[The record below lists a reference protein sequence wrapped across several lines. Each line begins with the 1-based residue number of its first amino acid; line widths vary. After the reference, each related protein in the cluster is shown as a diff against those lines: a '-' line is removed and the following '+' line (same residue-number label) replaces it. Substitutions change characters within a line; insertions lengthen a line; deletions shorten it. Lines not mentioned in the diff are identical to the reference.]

1 MIFGHALQMRVV
13 LRRTSLFL
21 AASILFFSGLARA
34 ASPSSGTLS
43 PTSGPLTWKGTATG
57 TGSASEAT
65 CQEGINCDTFQLT
78 LSGVT
83 ADYAGYLVPVRLDW
97 TVSASDYDLYIHK
110 DSLSGPV
117 VAQSTNGA
125 PETSQSTAI
134 DPAATGT
141 GVYAVHVVYFATSL
155 TEQYTGTA
163 SVQAKPVQRAAT
175 YLTGGGISF
184 SPTVRLEAPV
194 AARDGEPSNRT
205 DSVGNAY
212 VGAIRGVPAG
222 VDLWYFELNPSSPTY
237 DPFMRNPIYRG
248 QPDSFTSSTAT
259 AVGGDGGGDI
269 DLAVGLPDP
278 GTRAVND
285 PPTLA
290 GSSLVLANI
299 SVQRS
304 TDRGLSF
311 LNNPLG
317 NVTGGAPVD
326 DREWQAFY
334 GKDKVYMLYRT
345 VFPAVTQIQLS
356 SDGGLTYG
364 PATTAG
370 LIGQVGAIDVDQN
383 DGTVYISGST
393 GQVCVGVPILGPVFA
408 PPSTYTCNTAATD
421 PNGVAHIFFVVKV
434 APDGTAYVAFS
445 NDHDV
450 FIAHSMDK
458 GAHWS
463 APVRVS
469 NGAGT
474 VTAVLPHLG
483 PGKAPDTLGIT
494 WYGTSSP
501 INSDAADWRVFYAF
515 TSNATADSPTF
526 TQVEAGD
533 HVIHASN
540 ISEGGFTGS
549 ANRNLLDYFQVS
561 FDPAGAAVIAF
572 TDDHNDFDGHT
583 YVTRQ
588 ISGPGV
594 NGTAV
599 PAPQEGASLPAAQ
612 RPPAVPQVVDF
623 AQDVSVGL
631 LGTLPQNDPLDI
643 LSITYSCE
651 DPNAGTTASNPLLI
665 ARMAVSDLSTVPPAS
680 NWRMNLAA
688 NAPDSV
694 LSPSGDFSFARSDR
708 GDQFFLRA
716 STDATGAPS
725 FVYGTA
731 TRNSNGSLSY
741 TTTGPADG
749 GAFDSRSTTITVKV
763 ALSKLNA
770 LLPSGHAPLANGA
783 VLAGL
788 RGQTFT
794 SNANAKRDIAR
805 GGTQYTIACAAGGDP
820 GNGGGSGAGNSQ
832 AEEADG
838 AGTIDNKG
846 EAFEFEVQNDGTG
859 PQAGQ
864 LHYKDNQA
872 GFAMDSDTVDTFVQT
887 APNEVTFSGT
897 GHVGRTSVSY
907 TVRTQDNGGGGKDVF
922 AITVSGYPSRQGN
935 LSTGRIEFD
944 R

>member
-1 MIFGHALQMRVV
+1 MIFGSSNQVRAGILSAAQR
-13 LRRTSLFL
+13 L
-21 AASILFFSGLARA
+21 AVIFVILSGAARA
-34 ASPSSGTLS
+34 ANPSSGTLS
-43 PTSGPLTWKGTATG
+43 KTSGPVTWQGTAAG
-57 TGSASEAT
+57 AVAT
-65 CQEGINCDTFQLT
+65 DESTCVDTISCDVFTLT
-78 LSGVT
+78 LSGVPS
-83 ADYAGYLVPVRLDW
+83 DYAGYLVPVRLDW
-97 TVSASDYDLYIHK
+97 TVPTSDYDLYIHK
-110 DSLSGPV
+110 DSLSGPL
-117 VAQSTNGA
+117 VATSTNGA
-125 PETSQSTAI
+125 PETSQATAF
-134 DPAATGT
+134 DPTTTGT
-141 GVYAVHVVYFATSL
+141 GVYVVHVVYFTASP
-155 TEQYTGTA
+155 TEQYSGTA
-163 SVQAKPVQRAAT
+163 SVQAKPVQRTAT

-184 SPTVRLEAPV
+184 SPTVRLKAPV

-205 DSVGNAY
+205 DPVGNAY

-222 VDLWYFELNPSSPTY
+222 VDLWFLDLNPSSPTY
-237 DPFMRNPIYRG
+237 DPFMRNPVYRG
-248 QPDSFTSSTAT
+248 QPDSFTDSTAT

-278 GTRAVND
+278 GTGAVND

-290 GSSLVLANI
+290 GSSLVAANI

-304 TDRGLSF
+304 TDRGLHF
-311 LNNPLG
+311 LQNSLG
-317 NVTGGAPVD
+317 NLSGGAPAD

-345 VFPAVTQIQLS
+345 LAPAVTMIQVSL
-356 SDGGLTYG
+356 DGGLTYG

-383 DGTVYISGST
+383 DGTVYLAGST
-393 GQVCVGVPILGPVFA
+393 GQVCVGIPILGPVFA
-408 PPSTYTCNTAATD
+408 PPSTYTCNQAASD
-421 PNGVAHIFFVVKV
+421 PNGVAHIFFVLKV
-434 APDGTAYVAFS
+434 APDGTAYVAYS
-445 NDHDV
+445 NEHDI
-450 FIAHSMDK
+450 FIADTTDK

-474 VTAVLPHLG
+474 VTSVLPHLG
-483 PGKAPDTLGIT
+483 PGKASGTVGVV
-494 WYGTSSP
+494 WYGTSSLLND
-501 INSDAADWRVFYAF
+501 NSADWRVYYAI
-515 TSNATADSPTF
+515 TSNATAASPTF

-540 ISEGGFTGS
+540 ISEGGLTGS

-561 FDPAGAAVIAF
+561 FDPTGAAVIAF
-572 TDDHNDFDGHT
+572 TDDHNDFDGHS

-599 PAPQEGASLPAAQ
+599 PAPVEGSSLPAAQ
-612 RPPAVPQVVDF
+612 RPPATPQVVDF
-623 AQDVSVGL
+623 AQDVAIGL
-631 LGTLPQNDPLDI
+631 LGTVPQNDPLDI

-651 DPNAGTTASNPLLI
+651 DPGAGTAASNPLLVT
-665 ARMAVSDLSTVPPAS
+665 RMAVSDLSTVPPAS

-694 LSPSGDFSFARSDR
+694 LSPTGDFSFGRSDR

-725 FVYGTA
+725 FIYGTGK
-731 TRNSNGSLSY
+731 RNSDGSLSY
-741 TTTGPADG
+741 TTAGPADG
-749 GAFDSRSTTITVKV
+749 GKFDSSSNTITVKV

-770 LLPSGHAPLANGA
+770 LLPAGHAPLANGA

-794 SNANAKRDIAR
+794 SNVNAKRDIAR
-805 GGTQYTIACAAGGDP
+805 GGTQYTINCSAGGEP
-820 GNGGGSGAGNSQ
+820 GNGGGNGSGNNEV
-832 AEEADG
+832 EEADG
-838 AGTIDNKG
+838 DGTIDSKG
-846 EAFEFEVQNDGTG
+846 EAFEFEVENDGSG
-859 PQAGQ
+859 PEGGQ

-872 GFAMDSDTVDTFVQT
+872 GYSMDSDTVASFVQT

-897 GHVGRTSVSY
+897 GHVGRNSVSY
-907 TVRTQDNGGGGKDVF
+907 TVRVQDNGGGGKDFF